1 MHTNSTIKINNS
13 FILSWEKKKKKTLS
27 IYIYIY
33 PTLILANLAISP
45 AMKSFLS
52 STYKKKKERHQ
63 KTEEKKINNQK
74 MRTKISKLYK

>member
-13 FILSWEKKKKKTLS
+13 FILSWKKKNLCPY